1 MDAFEAER
9 TRIERDL
16 HDGAQQDLVALTMSL
31 GGLRLAAESLPD
43 DEATTTSRTALLKG
57 IDTAQDRAETAL
69 RDLRETVRGI
79 RPAVLSER
87 GLAPALKDLTGRA
100 PLPTSIVVDA
110 EEADLAQISQ
120 PVATVVYFAV
130 AEALTNAAK
139 HARAESATITLRCT
153 GTGLSTV
160 ITDEGRGGAD
170 PERENATGLR
180 GMAQRVESIGG
191 RLKVSSPEGAGTR
204 LTITAP
210 LTPPWGTDDPEDDRE
225 REQPG
230 QAP

>member
-1 MDAFEAER
+1 M
-9 TRIERDL
+9 
-16 HDGAQQDLVALTMSL
+16 
-31 GGLRLAAESLPD
+31 
-43 DEATTTSRTALLKG
+43 
-57 IDTAQDRAETAL
+57 
-69 RDLRETVRGI
+69 RGI

-87 GLAPALKDLTGRA
+87 GLAPALKQLTSRP

-160 ITDEGRGGAD
+160 VTDEGRGGAD

-210 LTPPWGTDDPEDDRE
+210 LTLPRGSEGREDDQTGE
-225 REQPG
+225 PG
-230 QAP
+230 IDHPAG